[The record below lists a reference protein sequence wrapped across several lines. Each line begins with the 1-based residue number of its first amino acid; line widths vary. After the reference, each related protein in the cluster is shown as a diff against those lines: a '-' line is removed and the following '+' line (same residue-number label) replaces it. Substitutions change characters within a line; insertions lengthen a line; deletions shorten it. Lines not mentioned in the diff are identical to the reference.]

1 MAQNVETG
9 RTWQC
14 GPASEEILGG
24 IVSNN
29 SNSVL
34 DRQAAHIAVRHAV
47 SAALARTIASHAF
60 GNPHGRATR

>member
-14 GPASEEILGG
+14 EPASEYILGG

-34 DRQAAHIAVRHAV
+34 DRQAAHITERHAV
-47 SAALARTIASHAF
+47 SAALARTIAEHCF
-60 GNPHGRATR
+60 GNLHGRASR